1 MPLHHND
8 GFMDLEI
15 ESRLLADQ
23 IRAGRVDYDFVNFI
37 NAEKKKYKK
46 TNEIEDLINNYKL
59 KP

>member
-23 IRAGRVDYDFVNFI
+23 IRVDYDFVNFI

-59 KP
+59 RP